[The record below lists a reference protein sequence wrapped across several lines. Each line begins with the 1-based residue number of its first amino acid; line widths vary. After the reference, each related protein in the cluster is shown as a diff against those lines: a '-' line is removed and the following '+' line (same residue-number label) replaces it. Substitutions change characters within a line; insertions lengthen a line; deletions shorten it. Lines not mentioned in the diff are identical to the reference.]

1 MKTVIYLGSFD
12 PPTPGDLNIIHRCAR
27 MFGNLTV
34 GVLDREY
41 GRATFMSQT
50 DRIVALKRQLFLSEN
65 VEILPACDSPDALIK
80 AHQIQVVIRC
90 LRFSRDLEREMQFA
104 SAVKRNFPQLE
115 LLYMIPDE
123 GSCFLTSDALR
134 AVSQFSTAG
143 KRNPDQA
150 PSDFQLQELPE

>member
-1 MKTVIYLGSFD
+1 MKTAVYLGSFD
-12 PPTPGDLNIIHRCAR
+12 PPTPGDLNIIHRCVR
-27 MFGNLTV
+27 MFDNMIV

-41 GRATFMSQT
+41 GRATLMSQT
-50 DRIVALKRQLFLSEN
+50 DRIGVLTQQLFPSVN

-80 AHQIQVVIRC
+80 AHRVQVLIRC
-90 LRFSRDLEREMQFA
+90 LRFSHDLEREMQFA

-134 AVSQFSTAG
+134 AVSQFGSAV
-143 KRNPDQA
+143 KQNPDQA
-150 PSDFQLQELPE
+150 PSDFQLPELAE